1 MPAILVIRIVYS
13 TKREEKSMS
22 TTSSVTSSTSTTT
35 SSSIASTSSLDFD
48 EFIQLLATELKYQD
62 PDDPV
67 SGTEYVTQMAQ
78 ISSLSALSTIN
89 SSLNNSSAFSMIGK
103 EATYSTT
110 DTSGNTVTGSGTVQ
124 SVTISGSNTY
134 VNVGGT
140 TVDLSAI
147 TKVADSSTTSTT
159 TSST

>member
-1 MPAILVIRIVYS
+1 
-13 TKREEKSMS
+13 MS
-22 TTSSVTSSTSTTT
+22 TTSSVTSSTSTATT
-35 SSSIASTSSLDFD
+35 SSSIAETVSLDFD
-48 EFIQLLATELKYQD
+48 EFVQLLATELKYQD

-67 SGTEYVTQMAQ
+67 SGTEYVTQLAQ
-78 ISSLSALSTIN
+78 ISSLSALSTMN
-89 SSLNNSSAFSMIGK
+89 SSLNNSTAFSMIGK
-103 EATYSTT
+103 TATYSTT
-110 DTSGNTVTGSGTVQ
+110 DTSGNAVTGTGTVQ

-147 TKVADSSTTSTT
+147 TQVSDSSTTSTT

>member
-1 MPAILVIRIVYS
+1 V
-13 TKREEKSMS
+13 
-22 TTSSVTSSTSTTT
+22 
-35 SSSIASTSSLDFD
+35 SLDFD
-48 EFIQLLATELKYQD
+48 EFVQLLATELKYQD

-67 SGTEYVTQMAQ
+67 SGTEYVTQLAQ
-78 ISSLSALSTIN
+78 ISSLSALSTMN
-89 SSLNNSSAFSMIGK
+89 SSLNNSTAFSMIGK
-103 EATYSTT
+103 TATYSTT
-110 DTSGNTVTGSGTVQ
+110 DTSGNAVTGTGTVQ

-147 TKVADSSTTSTT
+147 TKVADSSTASTT

>member
-1 MPAILVIRIVYS
+1 
-13 TKREEKSMS
+13 MS
-22 TTSSVTSSTSTTT
+22 TTSSVSSTTSATT
-35 SSSIASTSSLDFD
+35 SSSIASTTSLDFD
-48 EFIQLLATELKYQD
+48 EFIQLLAVELKYQD
-62 PDDPV
+62 PEDPV
-67 SGTEYVTQMAQ
+67 SGTEYISQLAQ
-78 ISSLSALSTIN
+78 ISSLSALSTLN
-89 SSLNNSSAFSMIGK
+89 TSLNNSVAFSMIGQ

-110 DTSGNTVTGSGTVQ
+110 DTSGNAVTGTGTVL

-147 TKVADSSTTSTT
+147 TKVGSDSTT

>member
-1 MPAILVIRIVYS
+1 
-13 TKREEKSMS
+13 MS
-22 TTSSVTSSTSTTT
+22 TTSAVNSASASSTSSTTSTT
-35 SSSIASTSSLDFD
+35 STSSLDFD

-67 SGTEYVTQMAQ
+67 SGTEYVSQMAQ

-89 SSLNNSSAFSMIGK
+89 TSLNNSEAYDIIGK
-103 EATYSTT
+103 TATYSTT
-110 DTSGNTVTGSGTVQ
+110 DTSGATVTGTGTVQ

-140 TVDLSAI
+140 TVNLSSI
-147 TKVADSSTTSTT
+147 TKVASASSD

>member
-1 MPAILVIRIVYS
+1 
-13 TKREEKSMS
+13 MS
-22 TTSSVTSSTSTTT
+22 ISATSSSSSTSTTT
-35 SSSIASTSSLDFD
+35 SSSTATTSSLDFD

-67 SGTEYVTQMAQ
+67 SGTEYVSQMAQ

-89 SSLNNSSAFSMIGK
+89 SSLNNSTAFNMIGK

-110 DTSGNTVTGSGTVQ
+110 DTSGNVVTGSGTVQ
-124 SVTISGSNTY
+124 SVTISGSSTY

-140 TVDLSAI
+140 TVDLASI
-147 TKVADSSTTSTT
+147 TEVSDSSTTS
-159 TSST
+159 ST